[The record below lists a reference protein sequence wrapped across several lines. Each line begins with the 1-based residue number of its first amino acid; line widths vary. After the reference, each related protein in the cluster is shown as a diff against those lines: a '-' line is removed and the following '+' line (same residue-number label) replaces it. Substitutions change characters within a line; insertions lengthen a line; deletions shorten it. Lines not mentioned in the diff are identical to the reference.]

1 MARAVQ
7 FIVWGEVQGV
17 GFRAFAARQAAA
29 LGISGWVRNRE
40 DGAVEAL
47 AVGPAAA
54 LEQFR
59 QALERGPAAARVRR
73 VEMTAAGA
81 PPPKTAATRFL
92 IEP

>member
-1 MARAVQ
+1 MARAAQ

-40 DGAVEAL
+40 DGAVEGL

-59 QALERGPAAARVRR
+59 LALERGPAAARVRR

-81 PPPKTAATRFL
+81 PPPKTAATSFL